1 MKSGSEDETCE
12 VHEEEVAVNSAIL
25 ADLDDE
31 AFRQI
36 ALGETYF
43 RMLDLPYRAP
53 AICTSP

>member
-1 MKSGSEDETCE
+1 M
-12 VHEEEVAVNSAIL
+12 AVNSAIL

-31 AFRQI
+31 AFRRI

-53 AICTSP
+53 EICEAP